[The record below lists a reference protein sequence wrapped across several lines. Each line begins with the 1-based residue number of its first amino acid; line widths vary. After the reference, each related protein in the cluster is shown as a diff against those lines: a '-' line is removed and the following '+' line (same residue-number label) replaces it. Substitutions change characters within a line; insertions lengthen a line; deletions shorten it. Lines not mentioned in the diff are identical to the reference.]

1 MAHVANAFD
10 GEVLLP
16 TQLPTRAAGARTH
29 PELAL
34 RLALLQQA
42 VDEYL
47 IHAEATT
54 ICGRRL
60 FAEAAHW
67 IWADDEDAW
76 PYSFVRVCDVL
87 SLNVAAT
94 RVAIEDGRLHGRLPD
109 QRTRANGARRTGTR

>member
-34 RLALLQQA
+34 RLALLEQA
-42 VDEYL
+42 VEEYL

-54 ICGRRL
+54 ILGRRL

-67 IWADDEDAW
+67 IWADDDAW

-87 SLNVAAT
+87 SFNVAAT
-94 RVAIEDGRLHGRLPD
+94 RVAIEDGRLQGRLPD
-109 QRTRANGARRTGTR
+109 QRVRANGARRTGTR